1 MYALEKAEL
10 TTSMRH
16 IVRFL
21 KLGIPIYYP
30 EVPDMAGRKVRK
42 RKRRTQAIAKCFAF
56 YSNAVR

>member
-42 RKRRTQAIAKCFAF
+42 KKEERRQLQSVLSFTQTQ
-56 YSNAVR
+56 